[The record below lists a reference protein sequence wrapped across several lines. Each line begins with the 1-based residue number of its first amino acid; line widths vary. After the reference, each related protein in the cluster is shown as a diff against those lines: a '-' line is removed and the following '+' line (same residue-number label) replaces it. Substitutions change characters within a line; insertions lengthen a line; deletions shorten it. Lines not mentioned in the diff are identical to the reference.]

1 MLSGNDFR
9 LRGGFDWVKAKP
21 RTDIRIRI
29 RRRISRIRT
38 HEARTRTMIRTTAE
52 QNTACC

>member
-21 RTDIRIRI
+21 GA
-29 RRRISRIRT
+29 
-38 HEARTRTMIRTTAE
+38 EARTRIRSRDVRIRVRKPGRRAVVRTTAE

>member
-21 RTDIRIRI
+21 RTEIRKRI
-29 RRRISRIRT
+29 RRRSNRIRK
-38 HEARTRTMIRTTAE
+38 HEARMRTIIRITAE